1 MLSCREATRL
11 ISQSLDEPLP
21 FRRRIA
27 LKFHL
32 LMCRFCS
39 RYQKQMVWI
48 REAMRSLAEDEQS
61 GMAFGFPGGMEI
73 SLDSEAAARIK
84 RSLRDAGY

>member
-21 FRRRIA
+21 FRRRMG

-39 RYQKQMVWI
+39 RYQKQMLLI
-48 REAMRSLAEDEQS
+48 REATRSIAEGEQR
-61 GMAFGFPGGMEI
+61 GMAFGFPEAMEV
-73 SLDSEAAARIK
+73 SLGPEAAARIK
-84 RSLRDAGY
+84 RSLRNASQ

>member
-1 MLSCREATRL
+1 MLSCRQATRL

-21 FRRRIA
+21 FRQRVG

-39 RYQKQMVWI
+39 RYQRQMVLI
-48 REAMRSLAEDEQS
+48 REAMRLFVENEQK
-61 GMAFGFPGGMEI
+61 GMALGFPATTDV
-73 SLDSEAAARIK
+73 SLGPKAAARIK
-84 RSLRDAGY
+84 RSLTDAS